1 MNRAFISD
9 PQWAG
14 WEDIRHM
21 RSTGVPWDKIAQGY
35 KISRA
40 RLCRYAKLNGI
51 DTGGVERGDAVKI
64 DWQDVQRQRM
74 AGKTWAEIAKPYCIA
89 GCTLAAKAEFQGLR
103 MPLSKADAIA
113 HMASP
118 EWKGWAEIRK
128 MREDGLSWEDISSRL
143 DVSCPTLR
151 KMRAKAG
158 VKIPAPKRPRRN
170 GGGYVARQMTL
181 CWQCANAVPDKSGK
195 QGCAWSRSFKPVKGW
210 DADETRLYAND
221 DERSTVSYHVRSCPE
236 FVEG

>member
-1 MNRAFISD
+1 MSRAFISD
-9 PQWAG
+9 PQWEG

-89 GCTLAAKAEFQGLR
+89 GCTLAAKSEFQGLK
-103 MPLSKADAIA
+103 MPLNKADAITQ
-113 HMASP
+113 MASP
-118 EWKGWAEIRK
+118 EWDGWAEVRK
-128 MREDGLSWEDISSRL
+128 MREAGLSWEDIGSRL

-151 KMRAKAG
+151 KMKAKAG
-158 VKIPAPKRPRRN
+158 VKFPRDKAN
-170 GGGYVARQMTL
+170 ATAHKQQLSKAKML

-195 QGCAWSRSFKPVKGW
+195 RGCAWSRSFKPVKGW
-210 DADETRLYAND
+210 DADETRLYAD
-221 DERSTVSYHVRSCPE
+221 DETRSIVSYHVRSCPE